1 MRRRWL
7 VWSQDVTRA
16 FLQSDTKYQKKKIA
30 IRPPK
35 ELGES
40 QLWFLLLVL
49 YGLRGAPAAWWLTF
63 KKVMLGLGFSQAR
76 NDPAFFLLKI
86 KLVLHGLLHVH
97 VDDNLCCGDEVFEG
111 KIQLL
116 RQELTFGARSSGT
129 FVHLGLNIVQ
139 NLQTFVITIDQFDY
153 VDKFL
158 EEFDMAEKKGE
169 KKGAD
174 DVELTAREKDGLR
187 RVAGGLTWV
196 GCMTRPDA
204 LAVASQC
211 TGLTRPTK
219 LHLRL
224 ANKMV
229 RTLKYNKKSITF
241 NALDEEVV
249 LVSFGDAALKNA
261 EKGRTQG
268 GTVIALANKR
278 QLNKEICNV
287 VLLAWTSGRIKRVV
301 LNTYGGELLQQ
312 VATFDHASW
321 VAQLYQEV
329 RCDLESIDLHQFC
342 DGLSVVENI
351 TLSLRQQVREKRL
364 TADLWMLREA
374 IADGTLTALRHVPTE
389 FMIADALTK
398 VKVDSNAILMLH
410 DAMEGR
416 IKMYVGPPHSSNQL
430 TDAKEQQQ
438 HVPRRKEKRV
448 DVKVPQPPSDAADA
462 LV

>member
-1 MRRRWL
+1 
-7 VWSQDVTRA
+7 
-16 FLQSDTKYQKKKIA
+16 
-30 IRPPK
+30 
-35 ELGES
+35 
-40 QLWFLLLVL
+40 
-49 YGLRGAPAAWWLTF
+49 
-63 KKVMLGLGFSQAR
+63 
-76 NDPAFFLLKI
+76 
-86 KLVLHGLLHVH
+86 
-97 VDDNLCCGDEVFEG
+97 
-111 KIQLL
+111 
-116 RQELTFGARSSGT
+116 
-129 FVHLGLNIVQ
+129 
-139 NLQTFVITIDQFDY
+139 
-153 VDKFL
+153 
-158 EEFDMAEKKGE
+158 MAEKKGE

-174 DVELTAREKDGLR
+174 GEELTAREKDGLR

-241 NALDEEVV
+241 NTLDEEVV
-249 LVSFGDAALKNA
+249 LVSFGDAALKNS
-261 EKGRTQG
+261 EKGRMQG

-342 DGLSVVENI
+342 DGLSVV
-351 TLSLRQQVREKRL
+351 
-364 TADLWMLREA
+364 
-374 IADGTLTALRHVPTE
+374 
-389 FMIADALTK
+389 
-398 VKVDSNAILMLH
+398 
-410 DAMEGR
+410 
-416 IKMYVGPPHSSNQL
+416 
-430 TDAKEQQQ
+430 
-438 HVPRRKEKRV
+438 
-448 DVKVPQPPSDAADA
+448 
-462 LV
+462 